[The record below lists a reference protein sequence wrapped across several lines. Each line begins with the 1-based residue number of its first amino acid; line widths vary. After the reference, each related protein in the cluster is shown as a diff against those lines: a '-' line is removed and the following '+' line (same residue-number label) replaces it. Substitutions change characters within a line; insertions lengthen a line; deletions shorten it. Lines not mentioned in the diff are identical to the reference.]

1 MNGCI
6 LIVDDEPQVRE
17 LLSVKMQQRGYRVGE
32 AANGQEA
39 IDKLAEGGFEL
50 VISDIMMPER
60 DGLEV
65 IMYLKQQQPRVK
77 IIAIS
82 APGNEIFLNS
92 AKALGASRIF
102 LKPFSLEEIAVAVD
116 ELIGNE
122 ESLA

>member
-1 MNGCI
+1 MSDCI
-6 LIVDDEPQVRE
+6 LVVDDEPQVRE

-65 IMYLKQQQPRVK
+65 IMYLKRQHPTVK
-77 IIAIS
+77 ISAIS
-82 APGNEIFLNS
+82 APGNEVFPKS

-102 LKPFSLEEIAVAVD
+102 LKPFSLEEIATAVD
-116 ELIGNE
+116 DLMGVNE
-122 ESLA
+122 PPA

>member
-1 MNGCI
+1 MSDCI
-6 LIVDDEPQVRE
+6 LVVDDEPQVRE
-17 LLSVKMQQRGYRVGE
+17 LLSVKMRQRGYRVGE
-32 AANGQEA
+32 AANGKEA

-65 IMYLKQQQPRVK
+65 IMYLKRQHPTVK

-92 AKALGASRIF
+92 AKALGASKIF
-102 LKPFSLEEIAVAVD
+102 LKPFSLEEIATAVD
-116 ELIGNE
+116 DLMGVREPP
-122 ESLA
+122 A